1 MWKQIIPVH
10 VSGFSRSYFKCSL
23 YVLYLNLK
31 KVFTCK
37 VIGTRTL
44 QHHSKIGWNSD
55 QSLKCLAW
63 FITDSPV
70 YEKVHAALTNSRLIS
85 GIKQASPLSQTS
97 CLEGFHSVLNHFCPK
112 MIAYSFAGM
121 FCRWVEWKYSYD
133 YKSFCYCCNK
143 HAYSFLVGVEVW
155 IHYLLIS
162 I

>member
-1 MWKQIIPVH
+1 MGECLFLKLTMTVSRIYKYNAACENKIYRCTCKWVFTPVH
-10 VSGFSRSYFKCSL
+10 VSGSFSSYFKCRL
-23 YVLYLNLK
+23 YVLYLRLK
-31 KVFTCK
+31 KVFTFT

-44 QHHSKIGWNSD
+44 QHHYKIGWNNPRYSD

-121 FCRWVEWKYSYD
+121 FCRWV
-133 YKSFCYCCNK
+133 
-143 HAYSFLVGVEVW
+143 
-155 IHYLLIS
+155 
-162 I
+162 